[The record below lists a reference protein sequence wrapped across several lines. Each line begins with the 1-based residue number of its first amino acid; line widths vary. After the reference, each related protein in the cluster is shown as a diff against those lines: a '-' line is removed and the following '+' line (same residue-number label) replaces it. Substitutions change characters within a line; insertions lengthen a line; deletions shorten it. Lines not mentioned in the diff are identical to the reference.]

1 MATRTLSRQ
10 SRKARSRAGWG
21 VAMYVLCFE
30 RVIELH
36 DKSYSSLL
44 ITLAPV
50 MQSASLTARSGF
62 LLPLS
67 SSSSRTPPGSSLSS
81 PATAT
86 AAAKSLFPDR
96 YHLGGPTSVR
106 HFRLN
111 SLGPKDVGDHLG
123 GDAYYALGASLLTP
137 FGVPALWRNGATRA
151 TEGGSWWSNENLKG
165 HVWLNAGK
173 LIGTGTPYLPL
184 LSRSCVCTDSI
195 LTDARERACR
205 STILV
210 ARVDSAVDDGRTRAR
225 VPALA
230 RSRRSQLGGSAR
242 ADSGRGGRQG
252 LPVWTR
258 VEFPVS
264 EAGTRSWRREG
275 EQRKRNRQDE
285 GGNST
290 PSQSR
295 LYPPDLD
302 QYHSAFATR
311 TRSSQL
317 SDGT

>member
-1 MATRTLSRQ
+1 
-10 SRKARSRAGWG
+10 
-21 VAMYVLCFE
+21 
-30 RVIELH
+30 
-36 DKSYSSLL
+36 
-44 ITLAPV
+44 

-137 FGVPALWRNGATRA
+137 FRVPALWRNGATRA

-173 LIGTGTPYLPL
+173 LIGTGTPFRAGL
-184 LSRSCVCTDSI
+184 LSLSISSLPFLCVLISFVRTLANAHAGQPFSS
-195 LTDARERACR
+195 LV
-205 STILV
+205 STLPSTTVGLGLV
-210 ARVDSAVDDGRTRAR
+210 YRHSLV
-225 VPALA
+225 
-230 RSRRSQLGGSAR
+230 
-242 ADSGRGGRQG
+242 
-252 LPVWTR
+252 R
-258 VEFPVS
+258 VEANLGVPLVQ
-264 EAGTRSWRREG
+264 TRG
-275 EQRKRNRQDE
+275 E
-285 GGNST
+285 GGVKGF
-290 PSQSR
+290 QFG
-295 LYPPDLD
+295 LG
-302 QYHSAFATR
+302 
-311 TRSSQL
+311 L
-317 SDGT
+317 SFL